1 MTNFFIQV
9 PPESNKFSLNHL
21 CKKAE
26 LESFTMSVTALFRGK
41 WGHKSQET
49 TEKKPAAVVPP
60 SHEEDDDEDDS
71 RAGFS
76 REPIRRNSR
85 FYRSMRK
92 KRLVSSEQSENSNR
106 LGPDYSPS
114 HRKGDTSPNAPLPHK
129 SPLLP
134 GARRIQ
140 PLSTLHHST
149 TVLPSNGEA
158 SSRHALHNKDAVDR
172 RKGGVGGG
180 SVNVSTAS
188 NSQHR
193 DFTADMITY
202 RTHNIDSRDIK
213 NLSEQ
218 TAAACTVKEVR
229 GINMS
234 RQQPSSDGPDQEN
247 ANLRL
252 LSNGQSSQTICHS
265 LKIVKNIAFL
275 YQEYR
280 DTSKQQ
286 EIEQRRQQENLSPE
300 VRAGGTVLE
309 ESDVMSPPAL
319 QLQLRN
325 SSRSLSLWQNLE
337 AVQASG
343 QLTQL
348 PHKEIIMQEAMF
360 ELVTSEA
367 SYYKS
372 LEILETHFLRNPVL
386 INTLS
391 QSDMHFLFS
400 NIEEV
405 MKASERFLMDLEH
418 RIEKSILISDVCDIV
433 YCHAVEHFSVF
444 IKYVINQVYQEKNY
458 RRILEGNQAFREAM
472 AALEKHPRVRGLSFT
487 SFLIL
492 PFQRIT
498 RLKLLVQN
506 ILKKAEENSEREANA
521 IKAHQQLEQIVKEC
535 NEGVRKMSRTEEL
548 ISIEKTLEFKSKS
561 VPIISHSRWLLK
573 KGEVQLMAG
582 PKSTR
587 TMRSRKLYQPL
598 YLFLFNNLLLV
609 TKPSSSGDRFQV
621 LDSCTRA
628 MLRTEDLEDQGQM
641 LANVFNLKLLENQEE
656 RQVSYMLKT
665 ASMSDK
671 LRWMCALTP
680 NRRTRFMST
689 SAHQADTP
697 QVQCIQSYSSQE
709 SDELSIEM
717 ADVLNLLERTDDGW
731 MMGERLHDGERGWFP
746 SRVVEEIQSKEV
758 RAQNLREALRIQ
770 QAQEGG
776 GGPQT
781 GTRVGLRAGR
791 RTPKVSSFSSP
802 WIDQMGESS
811 EVKQ

>member
-1 MTNFFIQV
+1 MQH
-9 PPESNKFSLNHL
+9 ESVCVCVCVCVRVCVCVFRSLL
-21 CKKAE
+21 
-26 LESFTMSVTALFRGK
+26 
-41 WGHKSQET
+41 
-49 TEKKPAAVVPP
+49 
-60 SHEEDDDEDDS
+60 
-71 RAGFS
+71 
-76 REPIRRNSR
+76 
-85 FYRSMRK
+85 Y
-92 KRLVSSEQSENSNR
+92 
-106 LGPDYSPS
+106 
-114 HRKGDTSPNAPLPHK
+114 
-129 SPLLP
+129 
-134 GARRIQ
+134 
-140 PLSTLHHST
+140 
-149 TVLPSNGEA
+149 
-158 SSRHALHNKDAVDR
+158 
-172 RKGGVGGG
+172 
-180 SVNVSTAS
+180 
-188 NSQHR
+188 NSQ
-193 DFTADMITY
+193 
-202 RTHNIDSRDIK
+202 SRSPTK
-213 NLSEQ
+213 
-218 TAAACTVKEVR
+218 
-229 GINMS
+229 
-234 RQQPSSDGPDQEN
+234 
-247 ANLRL
+247 ANLQYITE
-252 LSNGQSSQTICHS
+252 GDYAT
-265 LKIVKNIAFL
+265 AFL

-286 EIEQRRQQENLSPE
+286 EIEQRRQRDNLSPGVAAE
-300 VRAGGTVLE
+300 TVVAE
-309 ESDVMSPPAL
+309 PGVVSPPAL

-325 SSRSLSLWQNLE
+325 SARSLSLWQNLE
-337 AVQASG
+337 VVQASG
-343 QLTQL
+343 LLTQL
-348 PHKEIIMQEAMF
+348 PQKEIIMQEAMF

-433 YCHAVEHFSVF
+433 YNHAVEHFSVF

-458 RRILEGNQAFREAM
+458 RQGNQAFREAM
-472 AALEKHPRVRGLSFT
+472 ASLENHPCVRGLSFT

-548 ISIEKTLEFKSKS
+548 IRIEKTLEFKSKS

-573 KGEVQLMAG
+573 KGELQLMAG

-587 TMRSRKLYQPL
+587 TMRSRKLYQPV

-609 TKPSSSGDRFQV
+609 TKRSSSGDKFQV
-621 LDSCTRA
+621 LDSCSRA
-628 MLRTEDLEDQGQM
+628 MLRTEDLEDQGQL
-641 LANVFNLKLLENQEE
+641 LASVFNLKLLENQED
-656 RQVSYMLKT
+656 RPVNFMLKS

-671 LRWMCALTP
+671 LRWICALTP

-689 SAHQADTP
+689 STHQPDTP

-709 SDELSIEM
+709 PDELSIEM

-746 SRVVEEIQSKEV
+746 SRVVEEIQSKEI
-758 RAQNLREALRIQ
+758 RAQNLREAFRIQ
-770 QAQEGG
+770 LAQEGG
-776 GGPQT
+776 GGSQT
-781 GTRVGLRAGR
+781 GARVGVRAAR
-791 RTPKVSSFSSP
+791 RTPKVSSFSGP
-802 WIDQMGESS
+802 
-811 EVKQ
+811 

>member
-1 MTNFFIQV
+1 I
-9 PPESNKFSLNHL
+9 
-21 CKKAE
+21 
-26 LESFTMSVTALFRGK
+26 MSVTALFRSK
-41 WGHKSQET
+41 WGQKSQEAQA
-49 TEKKPAAVVPP
+49 KHPAAVVQP
-60 SHEEDDDEDDS
+60 SHEEDDDEDES
-71 RAGFS
+71 NAGFR

-92 KRLVSSEQSENSNR
+92 KRLVSSEQSES
-106 LGPDYSPS
+106 
-114 HRKGDTSPNAPLPHK
+114 KKT
-129 SPLLP
+129 P
-134 GARRIQ
+134 GAA
-140 PLSTLHHST
+140 
-149 TVLPSNGEA
+149 V
-158 SSRHALHNKDAVDR
+158 RHALYNTDAVDR
-172 RKGGVGGG
+172 RRGGVGGG
-180 SVNVSTAS
+180 RSVDISAAF
-188 NSQHR
+188 NSQHG

-202 RTHNIDSRDIK
+202 RTHSIHSKEIK
-213 NLSEQ
+213 KLSEQ
-218 TAAACTVKEVR
+218 TAAACTVKEIR
-229 GINMS
+229 GRTMNS
-234 RQQPSSDGPDQEN
+234 QQPSSDGPDRDNINIRSDHITFE
-247 ANLRL
+247 LEMSELLL
-252 LSNGQSSQTICHS
+252 LSFDPP
-265 LKIVKNIAFL
+265 AFL

-286 EIEQRRQQENLSPE
+286 EIEQRRQRENLSPG
-300 VRAGGTVLE
+300 VKAGSVVAGSGVI
-309 ESDVMSPPAL
+309 SPPVL

-325 SSRSLSLWQNLE
+325 SAQSLSLWQNLE

-343 QLTQL
+343 LLTQL

-418 RIEKSILISDVCDIV
+418 RIEESILISDVCDIV
-433 YCHAVEHFSVF
+433 CYHAVEHF
-444 IKYVINQVYQEKNY
+444 
-458 RRILEGNQAFREAM
+458 ILYFLNAFREAM
-472 AALEKHPRVRGLSFT
+472 AALENHPRVRGLSFT

-506 ILKKAEENSEREANA
+506 ILKKAEENTDREANA

-587 TMRSRKLYQPL
+587 TMRSRKLYQPV

-609 TKPSSSGDRFQV
+609 TKRSGDKFQV

-628 MLRTEDLEDQGQM
+628 MLRTEDLEDQGQL
-641 LANVFNLKLLENQEE
+641 LASVFNLRLLENQEE
-656 RQVSYMLKT
+656 RPVSYMLKT
-665 ASMSDK
+665 SSMSDK

-689 SAHQADTP
+689 SAHQPDSP

-709 SDELSIEM
+709 PDELSTEM
-717 ADVLNLLERTDDGW
+717 ADILNLLERTDDGW

-746 SRVVEEIQSKEV
+746 SRIVEEIQSKEV
-758 RAQNLREALRIQ
+758 RAQNLREAFRIQ
-770 QAQEGG
+770 QAHESGAG
-776 GGPQT
+776 QT
-781 GTRVGLRAGR
+781 GGRSGLRVGR
-791 RTPKVSSFSSP
+791 RTPKVSSFSNP
-802 WIDQMGESS
+802 WTGQMGDSS
-811 EVKQ
+811 EVNQ

>member
-1 MTNFFIQV
+1 M
-9 PPESNKFSLNHL
+9 
-21 CKKAE
+21 
-26 LESFTMSVTALFRGK
+26 
-41 WGHKSQET
+41 
-49 TEKKPAAVVPP
+49 
-60 SHEEDDDEDDS
+60 
-71 RAGFS
+71 
-76 REPIRRNSR
+76 
-85 FYRSMRK
+85 
-92 KRLVSSEQSENSNR
+92 
-106 LGPDYSPS
+106 
-114 HRKGDTSPNAPLPHK
+114 
-129 SPLLP
+129 
-134 GARRIQ
+134 
-140 PLSTLHHST
+140 HHDHGN
-149 TVLPSNGEA
+149 P
-158 SSRHALHNKDAVDR
+158 
-172 RKGGVGGG
+172 
-180 SVNVSTAS
+180 
-188 NSQHR
+188 
-193 DFTADMITY
+193 
-202 RTHNIDSRDIK
+202 
-213 NLSEQ
+213 
-218 TAAACTVKEVR
+218 
-229 GINMS
+229 
-234 RQQPSSDGPDQEN
+234 
-247 ANLRL
+247 RL
-252 LSNGQSSQTICHS
+252 LSNGDSSQTIVHS
-265 LKIVKNIAFL
+265 LNIVKSIAVL

-286 EIEQRRQQENLSPE
+286 EIEQRRQRDNLSPAD
-300 VRAGGTVLE
+300 VTRAGLP
-309 ESDVMSPPAL
+309 ESGVVSAPVL

-325 SSRSLSLWQNLE
+325 SARSLSLWQNLE
-337 AVQASG
+337 AVQNSG
-343 QLTQL
+343 LLEQL
-348 PHKEIIMQEAMF
+348 PQKEVIMQEAMF

-386 INTLS
+386 IHTLS

-418 RIEKSILISDVCDIV
+418 RIEESILISDVCDIV
-433 YCHAVEHFSVF
+433 FHHAVEHFGVF
-444 IKYVINQVYQEKNY
+444 ISYVINQVYQEKNY

-472 AALEKHPRVRGLSFT
+472 ASLENHPRVRGLSFT

-506 ILKKAEENSEREANA
+506 ILKKVEENSERESNA

-587 TMRSRKLYQPL
+587 TMKSRKLYHPVF
-598 YLFLFNNLLLV
+598 LFLFNNLLLV
-609 TKPSSSGDRFQV
+609 TKRSSGGDKFQV

-628 MLRTEDLEDQGQM
+628 MLRTEDLEDQGQL

-656 RQVSYMLKT
+656 RPVSYMLKT
-665 ASMSDK
+665 SSMSDK
-671 LRWMCALTP
+671 LRWVCALTP

-689 SAHQADTP
+689 SAHQPDSP

-709 SDELSIEM
+709 PDELSIEM

-758 RAQNLREALRIQ
+758 RVQNLREAFRIQ
-770 QAQEGG
+770 QAQEASYCRTM
-776 GGPQT
+776 GP
-781 GTRVGLRAGR
+781 
-791 RTPKVSSFSSP
+791 RTFTMNS
-802 WIDQMGESS
+802 
-811 EVKQ
+811 

>member
-1 MTNFFIQV
+1 
-9 PPESNKFSLNHL
+9 
-21 CKKAE
+21 
-26 LESFTMSVTALFRGK
+26 MSVTALFRGK
-41 WGHKSQET
+41 WGQKTQETPEKHPAAALQPSQE
-49 TEKKPAAVVPP
+49 EN
-60 SHEEDDDEDDS
+60 DDEDDS
-71 RAGFS
+71 KVGFS
-76 REPIRRNSR
+76 RETIRRNSR

-92 KRLVSSEQSENSNR
+92 KRMVSSEQPDSSARPGSDHSPSNR
-106 LGPDYSPS
+106 PGVS
-114 HRKGDTSPNAPLPHK
+114 HSSSPLPHK
-129 SPLLP
+129 SPLLL
-134 GARRIQ
+134 GARRPPPSPKLQ
-140 PLSTLHHST
+140 DSR

-158 SSRHALHNKDAVDR
+158 SSRHALYNKDAVDKR
-172 RKGGVGGG
+172 RGGVGGG
-180 SVNVSTAS
+180 SVDTSASS
-188 NSQHR
+188 NSQQR
-193 DFTADMITY
+193 DFTDDRITY
-202 RTHNIDSRDIK
+202 RTHRIHSGDIRK
-213 NLSEQ
+213 LSEQ
-218 TAAACTVKEVR
+218 TAAVCTVQEVR
-229 GINMS
+229 GKAMS
-234 RQQPSSDGPDQEN
+234 SQQSSPDRALQDY
-247 ANLRL
+247 NLRL
-252 LSNGQSSQTICHS
+252 LSNGERSQTICHS
-265 LKIVKNIAFL
+265 LNIIKNIAFL

-286 EIEQRRQQENLSPE
+286 EIEQRRQRDNLSPGVAAE
-300 VRAGGTVLE
+300 TVVAE
-309 ESDVMSPPAL
+309 PGVVSPPAL

-325 SSRSLSLWQNLE
+325 SARSLSLWQNLE
-337 AVQASG
+337 VVQASG
-343 QLTQL
+343 LLTQL
-348 PHKEIIMQEAMF
+348 PQKEIIMQEAMF

-433 YCHAVEHFSVF
+433 YNHAVEHFSVF

-472 AALEKHPRVRGLSFT
+472 ASLENHPCVRGLSFT

-548 ISIEKTLEFKSKS
+548 IRIEKTLEFKSKS

-573 KGEVQLMAG
+573 KGELQLMAG

-587 TMRSRKLYQPL
+587 TMRSRKLYQPV

-609 TKPSSSGDRFQV
+609 TKRSSSGDKFQV
-621 LDSCTRA
+621 LDSCSRA
-628 MLRTEDLEDQGQM
+628 MLRTEDLEDQGQL
-641 LANVFNLKLLENQEE
+641 LASVFNLKLLENQED
-656 RQVSYMLKT
+656 RPVNFMLKS

-671 LRWMCALTP
+671 LRWICALTP

-689 SAHQADTP
+689 STHQPDTP

-709 SDELSIEM
+709 PDELSIEM

-746 SRVVEEIQSKEV
+746 SRVVEEIQSKEI
-758 RAQNLREALRIQ
+758 RAQNLREAFRIQ
-770 QAQEGG
+770 LAQEGG
-776 GGPQT
+776 GGSQT
-781 GTRVGLRAGR
+781 GARVGVRAAR
-791 RTPKVSSFSSP
+791 RTPKVSSFSGP
-802 WIDQMGESS
+802 
-811 EVKQ
+811 

>member
-1 MTNFFIQV
+1 V
-9 PPESNKFSLNHL
+9 
-21 CKKAE
+21 
-26 LESFTMSVTALFRGK
+26 MSVTALFRGK
-41 WGHKSQET
+41 WGQKTQETPEKHPAAALQPSQE
-49 TEKKPAAVVPP
+49 EN
-60 SHEEDDDEDDS
+60 DDEDDS
-71 RAGFS
+71 KVGFS
-76 REPIRRNSR
+76 RETIRRNSR

-92 KRLVSSEQSENSNR
+92 KRMVSSEQ
-106 LGPDYSPS
+106 PDSKRKPALS
-114 HRKGDTSPNAPLPHK
+114 HCITA
-129 SPLLP
+129 
-134 GARRIQ
+134 
-140 PLSTLHHST
+140 
-149 TVLPSNGEA
+149 V
-158 SSRHALHNKDAVDR
+158 SRHALYNKDAVDKR
-172 RKGGVGGG
+172 RGGVGGG
-180 SVNVSTAS
+180 SVDTSASS
-188 NSQHR
+188 NSQQR
-193 DFTADMITY
+193 DFTDDRITY
-202 RTHNIDSRDIK
+202 RTHRIHSGDIRK
-213 NLSEQ
+213 LSEQ
-218 TAAACTVKEVR
+218 TAAVCTV
-229 GINMS
+229 
-234 RQQPSSDGPDQEN
+234 QEAQWLPRPLQKATRN
-247 ANLRL
+247 STCNV
-252 LSNGQSSQTICHS
+252 N
-265 LKIVKNIAFL
+265 VD
-275 YQEYR
+275 EYR

-286 EIEQRRQQENLSPE
+286 EIEQRRQRDNLSPGVAAE
-300 VRAGGTVLE
+300 TVVAE
-309 ESDVMSPPAL
+309 PGVVSPPAL

-325 SSRSLSLWQNLE
+325 SARSLSLWQNLE
-337 AVQASG
+337 VVQASG
-343 QLTQL
+343 LLTQL
-348 PHKEIIMQEAMF
+348 PQKEIIMQEAMF

-433 YCHAVEHFSVF
+433 YNHAVEHFSVF

-472 AALEKHPRVRGLSFT
+472 ASLENHPCVRGLSFT

-548 ISIEKTLEFKSKS
+548 IRIEKTLEFKSKS

-573 KGEVQLMAG
+573 KGELQLMAG

-587 TMRSRKLYQPL
+587 TMRSRKLYQPV

-609 TKPSSSGDRFQV
+609 TKRSSSGDKFQV
-621 LDSCTRA
+621 LDSCSRA
-628 MLRTEDLEDQGQM
+628 MLRTEDLEDQGQL
-641 LANVFNLKLLENQEE
+641 LASVFNLKLLENQED
-656 RQVSYMLKT
+656 RPVNFMLKS

-671 LRWMCALTP
+671 LRWICALTP

-689 SAHQADTP
+689 STHQPDTP

-709 SDELSIEM
+709 PDELSIEM

-746 SRVVEEIQSKEV
+746 SRVVEEIQSKEI
-758 RAQNLREALRIQ
+758 RAQNLREAFRIQ
-770 QAQEGG
+770 LAQEGG
-776 GGPQT
+776 GGSQT
-781 GTRVGLRAGR
+781 GARVGVRAAR
-791 RTPKVSSFSSP
+791 RTPKVSSFSGP
-802 WIDQMGESS
+802 
-811 EVKQ
+811 

>member
-1 MTNFFIQV
+1 
-9 PPESNKFSLNHL
+9 
-21 CKKAE
+21 
-26 LESFTMSVTALFRGK
+26 MSVTALFRGK
-41 WGHKSQET
+41 WGQKTQET
-49 TEKKPAAVVPP
+49 PVKPPAAVVQ
-60 SHEEDDDEDDS
+60 SEDDDEDDS
-71 RAGFS
+71 KAGFT

-92 KRLVSSEQSENSNR
+92 KRLVSSEQSEISNR
-106 LGPDYSPS
+106 PGSDHSPS
-114 HRKGDTSPNAPLPHK
+114 NRATVSHSHSPLPHK

-134 GARRIQ
+134 GARRLQ
-140 PLSTLHHST
+140 HSPKLHDSRP
-149 TVLPSNGEA
+149 VLPSNGEA
-158 SSRHALHNKDAVDR
+158 SSRHARYSKDAVDKR
-172 RKGGVGGG
+172 RGGVGGG
-180 SVNVSTAS
+180 SVDTSAAS
-188 NSQHR
+188 NSKHR
-193 DFTADMITY
+193 DFADDRITY
-202 RTHNIDSRDIK
+202 RTHGIHSGDIK
-213 NLSEQ
+213 KLSEQ
-218 TAAACTVKEVR
+218 TAAACTVREVR
-229 GINMS
+229 GRTMS
-234 RQQPSSDGPDQEN
+234 SQQSSSNRAHQDYFN
-247 ANLRL
+247 HRL
-252 LSNGQSSQTICHS
+252 LSNRESAETICHNIS
-265 LKIVKNIAFL
+265 IIKNMAIL

-286 EIEQRRQQENLSPE
+286 EIEQRRQRDNISPG
-300 VRAGGTVLE
+300 VSTGTMVAE
-309 ESDVMSPPAL
+309 PGVVSPPAL
-319 QLQLRN
+319 QLRRRN
-325 SSRSLSLWQNLE
+325 GDRSLNLWQNLE

-343 QLTQL
+343 MLTRLLQ
-348 PHKEIIMQEAMF
+348 KEIIMQEAMF

-372 LEILETHFLRNPVL
+372 LEILETHFLRNPALV
-386 INTLS
+386 NTLS

-418 RIEKSILISDVCDIV
+418 RIEESILISDVCDIV
-433 YCHAVEHFSVF
+433 YHHAVEHFSVF

-472 AALEKHPRVRGLSFT
+472 AALENHPCVRGLSFT

-506 ILKKAEENSEREANA
+506 ILKKAEEGSERETNA

-548 ISIEKTLEFKSKS
+548 ITIEKTLEFKSKS

-587 TMRSRKLYQPL
+587 TMRSRKLYQPV

-609 TKPSSSGDRFQV
+609 TKRSSSGDKFQV

-628 MLRTEDLEDQGQM
+628 MLRTEDLEDQGQL
-641 LANVFNLKLLENQEE
+641 LASTFNLKLLENQED
-656 RQVSYMLKT
+656 RQVNYMLKT

-671 LRWMCALTP
+671 LRWICALTP

-689 SAHQADTP
+689 NAHQPDSP

-709 SDELSIEM
+709 PDELSIEM

-746 SRVVEEIQSKEV
+746 SRIVEEIQSKEV
-758 RAQNLREALRIQ
+758 RAQNLREAFRIQ

-781 GTRVGLRAGR
+781 GARVGLRAGR

>member
-1 MTNFFIQV
+1 
-9 PPESNKFSLNHL
+9 
-21 CKKAE
+21 
-26 LESFTMSVTALFRGK
+26 MSVTALFRGK
-41 WGHKSQET
+41 WGPKSQET
-49 TEKKPAAVVPP
+49 PEKHAAAAAAVVQQ
-60 SHEEDDDEDDS
+60 SYEVDDDEDDS
-71 RAGFS
+71 KFGFS

-85 FYRSMRK
+85 FYRSVRK
-92 KRLVSSEQSENSNR
+92 KRLVSSENSESSTR
-106 LGPDYSPS
+106 LGLDHSPQNRVAGS
-114 HRKGDTSPNAPLPHK
+114 SSDAILPQK
-129 SPLLP
+129 TPLLL
-134 GARRIQ
+134 GARR
-140 PLSTLHHST
+140 
-149 TVLPSNGEA
+149 TVLPSNNEA
-158 SSRHALHNKDAVDR
+158 NSRHALYNKDAVNR
-172 RKGGVGGG
+172 RRGGVGGG
-180 SVNVSTAS
+180 SVDLSAAS
-188 NSQHR
+188 YSRSR
-193 DFTADMITY
+193 DFTAGRITY
-202 RTHNIDSRDIK
+202 QTHSIQSGDIEK
-213 NLSEQ
+213 LSEQ
-218 TAAACTVKEVR
+218 TAAACTVQEVR
-229 GINMS
+229 GKIMS
-234 RQQPSSDGPDQEN
+234 SQRPTSDGSDQDII
-247 ANLRL
+247 NLRL
-252 LSNGQSSQTICHS
+252 LSNGDGPQTICHS
-265 LKIVKNIAFL
+265 LNIVKNTAFL

-286 EIEQRRQQENLSPE
+286 EIEQRRQRESLSPG
-300 VRAGGTVLE
+300 VMAGPVGTG
-309 ESDVMSPPAL
+309 SGVMSPPVL

-325 SSRSLSLWQNLE
+325 SACSLSLWQNLE

-343 QLTQL
+343 LLTQL
-348 PHKEIIMQEAMF
+348 PQKEIIMQEAMF

-372 LEILETHFLRNPVL
+372 LEILETHFLHNPVL
-386 INTLS
+386 VNTLC

-418 RIEKSILISDVCDIV
+418 QIEKSILISDVCDIV
-433 YCHAVEHFSVF
+433 YQHAVEHFSVF

-472 AALEKHPRVRGLSFT
+472 AALENHPRVRGLSFT

-521 IKAHQQLEQIVKEC
+521 IKAHQQLGQIVEEC

-561 VPIISHSRWLLK
+561 VPVISHSRWLLK
-573 KGEVQLMAG
+573 KGAVQLMAG

-587 TMRSRKLYQPL
+587 TMRSRKLYQPV

-609 TKPSSSGDRFQV
+609 TKRSSSGDKFQV

-628 MLRTEDLEDQGQM
+628 MLRTEDLEDQGQL

-656 RQVSYMLKT
+656 RPVNYMLKT
-665 ASMSDK
+665 SSMSDK

-689 SAHQADTP
+689 SAQQPDSL

-709 SDELSIEM
+709 PDELSVEM
-717 ADVLNLLERTDDGW
+717 ADVLNLLERTDNGW

-758 RAQNLREALRIQ
+758 RAQNLREAFRIQ
-770 QAQEGG
+770 QAQESGG
-776 GGPQT
+776 GSQT
-781 GTRVGLRAGR
+781 GARIGLRVGR
-791 RTPKVSSFSSP
+791 RTPKVSNFSNP
-802 WIDQMGESS
+802 WIEQMGESS
-811 EVKQ
+811 EQKQ

>member
-1 MTNFFIQV
+1 
-9 PPESNKFSLNHL
+9 
-21 CKKAE
+21 
-26 LESFTMSVTALFRGK
+26 MSVTALFRGK
-41 WGHKSQET
+41 WGQKSQEAQD
-49 TEKKPAAVVPP
+49 KHPAAVVQLR
-60 SHEEDDDEDDS
+60 HEEDDDEDES
-71 RAGFS
+71 NNGFS

-92 KRLVSSEQSENSNR
+92 KRLVSSEQSESSTR
-106 LGPDYSPS
+106 SGLDHSPANIAGVS
-114 HRKGDTSPNAPLPHK
+114 CNAPLPHK

-134 GARRIQ
+134 GARCPQRSPQ
-140 PLSTLHHST
+140 LHHSRA
-149 TVLPSNGEA
+149 VLPSNGEA
-158 SSRHALHNKDAVDR
+158 SSRHALYNTDAVDR
-172 RKGGVGGG
+172 RRGGVGGG
-180 SVNVSTAS
+180 RSVDISAAF
-188 NSQHR
+188 NSQHG
-193 DFTADMITY
+193 DFRADMITY
-202 RTHNIDSRDIK
+202 RTHSIHSKEITK
-213 NLSEQ
+213 LSEQ
-218 TAAACTVKEVR
+218 TAAACTVKEIR
-229 GINMS
+229 GRTMNS
-234 RQQPSSDGPDQEN
+234 QQPSSDGPDQDN
-247 ANLRL
+247 DNIRL
-252 LSNGQSSQTICHS
+252 LSNGECFQTIGHS

-286 EIEQRRQQENLSPE
+286 EIEQRRQRENLSPG
-300 VRAGGTVLE
+300 VKAGSVLPG
-309 ESDVMSPPAL
+309 SGVISPPVL

-325 SSRSLSLWQNLE
+325 SAQSLSLWQNLE
-337 AVQASG
+337 AVQTSG
-343 QLTQL
+343 LLTQL

-372 LEILETHFLRNPVL
+372 LEILELHFLRNPVL
-386 INTLS
+386 TNTLS

-418 RIEKSILISDVCDIV
+418 RIEESILISDVCDIV
-433 YCHAVEHFSVF
+433 YYHAVEHFSVF

-472 AALEKHPRVRGLSFT
+472 AALENHPRVRGLSFT

-506 ILKKAEENSEREANA
+506 ILKKAEENTEREVHA

-587 TMRSRKLYQPL
+587 TMRSRKLYQPV

-609 TKPSSSGDRFQV
+609 TKRSGDKFQV

-628 MLRTEDLEDQGQM
+628 MLRTEDLEDQGQL
-641 LANVFNLKLLENQEE
+641 LANVFNLRLLENQEE
-656 RQVSYMLKT
+656 RLVNYMLKT
-665 ASMSDK
+665 SSMSDK

-689 SAHQADTP
+689 SAHQPDSP

-709 SDELSIEM
+709 PDELSTEM
-717 ADVLNLLERTDDGW
+717 ADILNLLERTDDGW

-746 SRVVEEIQSKEV
+746 SRIVEEIQSKEV
-758 RAQNLREALRIQ
+758 RAQNLREAFRIQ
-770 QAQEGG
+770 QAHESGVG
-776 GGPQT
+776 QT
-781 GTRVGLRAGR
+781 GGRSGIRVGR
-791 RTPKVSSFSSP
+791 RTPKVSSFSNP
-802 WIDQMGESS
+802 WTGQMGDSS
-811 EVKQ
+811 EVNQ

>member
-1 MTNFFIQV
+1 
-9 PPESNKFSLNHL
+9 
-21 CKKAE
+21 
-26 LESFTMSVTALFRGK
+26 MSVATLFRGK
-41 WGHKSQET
+41 WGQKPKDV
-49 TEKKPAAVVPP
+49 TEKQPVVVQQ
-60 SHEEDDDEDDS
+60 SQEEDDDDDS
-71 RAGFS
+71 STGFS

-92 KRLVSSEQSENSNR
+92 KRLISSEQSENSTR
-106 LGPDYSPS
+106 STLDHSPS
-114 HRKGDTSPNAPLPHK
+114 SSAGSSSSHSPLPHK

-134 GARRIQ
+134 GARRCSPQFLRQ
-140 PLSTLHHST
+140 PHHSRDL
-149 TVLPSNGEA
+149 LPSNGEF
-158 SSRHALHNKDAVDR
+158 SSTHALYNQNAADKR
-172 RKGGVGGG
+172 RGGVGGKRTVEI
-180 SVNVSTAS
+180 SAAS
-188 NSQHR
+188 CSQQR
-193 DFTADMITY
+193 DFTAEMSTNWT
-202 RTHNIDSRDIK
+202 RNSDSEVIEE
-213 NLSEQ
+213 LSEQ
-218 TAAACTVKEVR
+218 TAKACTVKDTR
-229 GINMS
+229 RKTMNS
-234 RQQPSSDGPDQEN
+234 QQLNSEEDLDIHMN
-247 ANLRL
+247 HRVLR
-252 LSNGQSSQTICHS
+252 NGECAQTICHS

-286 EIEQRRQQENLSPE
+286 EIEQRRQRDNLFPG
-300 VRAGGTVLE
+300 VNAGTVVTD
-309 ESDVMSPPAL
+309 SGVMSPPVL

-325 SSRSLSLWQNLE
+325 SAQSLTLWQNLE

-343 QLTQL
+343 LLTQL

-386 INTLS
+386 VNTLS

-433 YCHAVEHFSVF
+433 YYHAANHFNVF
-444 IKYVINQVYQEKNY
+444 ITYVINQAYQEKNY
-458 RRILEGNQAFREAM
+458 RRILEGNQQFRDTM
-472 AALEKHPRVRGLSFT
+472 AALENHPRVRGLSFT

-506 ILKKAEENSEREANA
+506 ILKKAEENSDREANA
-521 IKAHQQLEQIVKEC
+521 IKAHQELEKIVKEC
-535 NEGVRKMSRTEEL
+535 NEGVRKMGRTEEL

-573 KGEVQLMAG
+573 KGELQLMGG

-587 TMRSRKLYQPL
+587 TMRSRKLYQPV

-609 TKPSSSGDRFQV
+609 TKRSGDKFQV
-621 LDSCTRA
+621 IDSCTRA
-628 MLRTEDLEDQGQM
+628 MLRTEDLEDQGQQ
-641 LANVFNLKLLENQEE
+641 LANVFNLKLLENQDE
-656 RQVSYMLKT
+656 RQVNYMLKT
-665 ASMSDK
+665 SSMSDK

-689 SAHQADTP
+689 STHQADSP
-697 QVQCIQSYSSQE
+697 QVQCIQSYTAQE
-709 SDELSIEM
+709 PDELSTEM
-717 ADVLNLLERTDDGW
+717 ADILNLLERTDDGW

-746 SRVVEEIQSKEV
+746 SRVAEEIQNKEV
-758 RAQNLREALRIQ
+758 RAQNLREAFRIQ
-770 QAQEGG
+770 QAYES
-776 GGPQT
+776 
-781 GTRVGLRAGR
+781 GLHSGAKIGVRAGR
-791 RTPKVSSFSSP
+791 HAPKGSIFSKS
-802 WIDQMGESS
+802 
-811 EVKQ
+811 

>member
-1 MTNFFIQV
+1 KQTNNLLTQQKADVTDVYILLNMISWSQRTDMVNYYYLLKLFLIMSLLVIQAFVTEKFYVHLVPESFCSV
-9 PPESNKFSLNHL
+9 PP
-21 CKKAE
+21 
-26 LESFTMSVTALFRGK
+26 
-41 WGHKSQET
+41 
-49 TEKKPAAVVPP
+49 
-60 SHEEDDDEDDS
+60 
-71 RAGFS
+71 
-76 REPIRRNSR
+76 
-85 FYRSMRK
+85 
-92 KRLVSSEQSENSNR
+92 
-106 LGPDYSPS
+106 
-114 HRKGDTSPNAPLPHK
+114 
-129 SPLLP
+129 
-134 GARRIQ
+134 
-140 PLSTLHHST
+140 
-149 TVLPSNGEA
+149 
-158 SSRHALHNKDAVDR
+158 
-172 RKGGVGGG
+172 
-180 SVNVSTAS
+180 
-188 NSQHR
+188 
-193 DFTADMITY
+193 
-202 RTHNIDSRDIK
+202 
-213 NLSEQ
+213 
-218 TAAACTVKEVR
+218 
-229 GINMS
+229 
-234 RQQPSSDGPDQEN
+234 
-247 ANLRL
+247 
-252 LSNGQSSQTICHS
+252 
-265 LKIVKNIAFL
+265 AFL

-286 EIEQRRQQENLSPE
+286 EIEQRRQRDNLSPGLMAETE
-300 VRAGGTVLE
+300 VP
-309 ESDVMSPPAL
+309 ESGVMSPPVL

-343 QLTQL
+343 LLTQL
-348 PHKEIIMQEAMF
+348 PQREIIMQEAMF

-391 QSDMHFLFS
+391 HSDTHFLFS

-444 IKYVINQVYQEKNY
+444 IKYVINQVYQEQNY
-458 RRILEGNQAFREAM
+458 RQGNQAFREAM
-472 AALEKHPRVRGLSFT
+472 ATLENHPRVRGLSFT

-506 ILKKAEENSEREANA
+506 ILKKAEENSDREANA
-521 IKAHQQLEQIVKEC
+521 IKAHQQLERIVKEC

-587 TMRSRKLYQPL
+587 TMRSRRLYQPL

-609 TKPSSSGDRFQV
+609 TKRSSSGDKFQV

-628 MLRTEDLEDQGQM
+628 MLRTEDLKDQGQM

-665 ASMSDK
+665 SSMSDK

-689 SAHQADTP
+689 SAHQTDSP

-717 ADVLNLLERTDDGW
+717 ADVLNLLERTDDDW

-758 RAQNLREALRIQ
+758 RAQNLREAFRIQ
-770 QAQEGG
+770 QVQEGG
-776 GGPQT
+776 GVPQT
-781 GTRVGLRAGR
+781 GTRSGLRAGR
-791 RTPKVSSFSSP
+791 RTPKSSSVSNHWTDP
-802 WIDQMGESS
+802 MGQCS
-811 EVKQ
+811 EIKQ

>member
-1 MTNFFIQV
+1 MKNK
-9 PPESNKFSLNHL
+9 ESS
-21 CKKAE
+21 
-26 LESFTMSVTALFRGK
+26 TMSVTALFRGK
-41 WGHKSQET
+41 WGQKAQEAP
-49 TEKKPAAVVPP
+49 EKPPAVIQTC
-60 SHEEDDDEDDS
+60 HMDEEEEDECS
-71 RAGFS
+71 GGFS
-76 REPIRRNSR
+76 REPKLRNSR

-92 KRLVSSEQSENSNR
+92 KKQTAAELSDNSLRPGPDHSPSNR
-106 LGPDYSPS
+106 GRLAPSNSPS
-114 HRKGDTSPNAPLPHK
+114 PQK

-134 GARRIQ
+134 RARRPQ
-140 PLSTLHHST
+140 PSPRLHHSRAA
-149 TVLPSNGEA
+149 LPSNGEA
-158 SSRHALHNKDAVDR
+158 SSQHAPHKRDAAER
-172 RKGGVGGG
+172 TGGGVGGG
-180 SVNVSTAS
+180 KSVDISAAS
-188 NSQHR
+188 SNNQQR
-193 DFTADMITY
+193 DFSADTFTY
-202 RTHNIDSRDIK
+202 RTHNIRSGDIK
-213 NLSEQ
+213 QLSEH
-218 TAAACTVKEVR
+218 TAAACRVKEGR
-229 GINMS
+229 GNAMS
-234 RQQPSSDGPDQEN
+234 SQRTGSEEADREN

-252 LSNGQSSQTICHS
+252 LSNGETICHG
-265 LKIVKNIAFL
+265 LNIVKNIAFL

-286 EIEQRRQQENLSPE
+286 EIEQRRQRENLSPGDT
-300 VRAGGTVLE
+300 GGPE
-309 ESDVMSPPAL
+309 EEGSGVVSAPVL

-325 SSRSLSLWQNLE
+325 SARSLTLWQNLDV
-337 AVQASG
+337 VQASG
-343 QLTQL
+343 LLNQL
-348 PHKEIIMQEAMF
+348 PQREVIMQEAMF

-372 LEILETHFLRNPVL
+372 LEILETHFLRNPAL

-433 YCHAVEHFSVF
+433 SYHAVEHFHVF

-472 AALEKHPRVRGLSFT
+472 ATLENHPRVRGLSFT

-587 TMRSRKLYQPL
+587 TMKSRKLYQPL

-609 TKPSSSGDRFQV
+609 TKRSSSGDKFQV
-621 LDSCTRA
+621 LDSCSRA

-656 RQVSYMLKT
+656 RPISYMLKT
-665 ASMSDK
+665 SSMSDK
-671 LRWMCALTP
+671 LRWVCALTP

-689 SAHQADTP
+689 SAHQPDSP

-709 SDELSIEM
+709 PDELSIEM

-746 SRVVEEIQSKEV
+746 SRVVEEIHSKEV
-758 RAQNLREALRIQ
+758 RAQNLREAFRIQ

-776 GGPQT
+776 GGGSLT
-781 GTRVGLRAGR
+781 GTRIGLRSGR
-791 RTPKVSSFSSP
+791 RTPKVSNFSNT

-811 EVKQ
+811 EMKL

>member
-1 MTNFFIQV
+1 
-9 PPESNKFSLNHL
+9 
-21 CKKAE
+21 
-26 LESFTMSVTALFRGK
+26 MSVTALFRGK
-41 WGHKSQET
+41 WGQKSQET
-49 TEKKPAAVVPP
+49 PEKHPAPAVQP
-60 SHEEDDDEDDS
+60 SPEDDDDEDDS
-71 RAGFS
+71 RVGFS

-92 KRLVSSEQSENSNR
+92 KRLVSPEQSESKKTSGLCCALCFYCTFKLILPVLKRYSLSLIQTCLHSYIR
-106 LGPDYSPS
+106 LSACLPK
-114 HRKGDTSPNAPLPHK
+114 HRFPFLF
-129 SPLLP
+129 L
-134 GARRIQ
+134 
-140 PLSTLHHST
+140 
-149 TVLPSNGEA
+149 
-158 SSRHALHNKDAVDR
+158 
-172 RKGGVGGG
+172 
-180 SVNVSTAS
+180 
-188 NSQHR
+188 
-193 DFTADMITY
+193 F
-202 RTHNIDSRDIK
+202 
-213 NLSEQ
+213 
-218 TAAACTVKEVR
+218 
-229 GINMS
+229 
-234 RQQPSSDGPDQEN
+234 
-247 ANLRL
+247 RL
-252 LSNGQSSQTICHS
+252 LSNGGSSQTICHS
-265 LKIVKNIAFL
+265 LNIIKNIAFL

-286 EIEQRRQQENLSPE
+286 EIEQRRQRDNLSPE
-300 VRAGGTVLE
+300 VTAGTVVA
-309 ESDVMSPPAL
+309 ESGVMSPPAL

-325 SSRSLSLWQNLE
+325 SARSLSLWQNLE
-337 AVQASG
+337 VVQNSG
-343 QLTQL
+343 LLAKLQQ
-348 PHKEIIMQEAMF
+348 KEIIMQEAMF

-433 YCHAVEHFSVF
+433 YHHAVEHFSVF

-472 AALEKHPRVRGLSFT
+472 ASLENHPRVRGLSFT

-506 ILKKAEENSEREANA
+506 ILKKAEEHSEREANA

-587 TMRSRKLYQPL
+587 TMRSRKLYQPVF
-598 YLFLFNNLLLV
+598 LFLFNNLLLV
-609 TKPSSSGDRFQV
+609 TKRSSSGDKFQV

-628 MLRTEDLEDQGQM
+628 MLRTEDLEDQGQL

-656 RQVSYMLKT
+656 RPVNYMLKT
-665 ASMSDK
+665 TSMSDK

-689 SAHQADTP
+689 CAHQPDSP

-709 SDELSIEM
+709 PDELSIEM

-758 RAQNLREALRIQ
+758 RAQNLREAIRIQ

-781 GTRVGLRAGR
+781 GARVGLRSGR
-791 RTPKVSSFSSP
+791 RPPKVSSFSSHL
-802 WIDQMGESS
+802 IDQTGDSS
-811 EVKQ
+811 DVKQ